1 MFNIIF
7 CDDNSQYLTWLT
19 KHVHRVCSTVVPHG
33 IDFSIGPAFGSGEEA
48 MKYIAE
54 NHVDVLMLDIDMPG
68 LTGFEMAK
76 ILCVEYPQIKI
87 VFMSA
92 YDNFVYSSFEYY
104 PFAYLRKS
112 QISKELPTVIKR
124 IVEKMNE
131 TERQI
136 TLTTTQGIKRV
147 DISSILYVES
157 NRNYCTFHL
166 IHNKEYVCRGTLATF
181 ENEVMSYDFFR
192 IHSAFLINLE
202 HVDRIL
208 EKGFVLV
215 KKVTLPIAQRRLQE
229 FKKTYMDYIRRCF
242 NT

>member
-1 MFNIIF
+1 MYPTFLLITI
-7 CDDNSQYLTWLT
+7 
-19 KHVHRVCSTVVPHG
+19 
-33 IDFSIGPAFGSGEEA
+33 SISSPILDVKLCAFGLA
-48 MKYIAE
+48 IALPF
-54 NHVDVLMLDIDMPG
+54 V
-68 LTGFEMAK
+68 
-76 ILCVEYPQIKI
+76 KI

-112 QISKELPTVIKR
+112 YISKELPTVIKR

-136 TLTTTQGIKRV
+136 TLMTTLGIKKV

-181 ENEVMSYDFFR
+181 EKEVMSYDFFR

-215 KKVTLPIAQRRLQE
+215 KNVTLPIAQRRLQE